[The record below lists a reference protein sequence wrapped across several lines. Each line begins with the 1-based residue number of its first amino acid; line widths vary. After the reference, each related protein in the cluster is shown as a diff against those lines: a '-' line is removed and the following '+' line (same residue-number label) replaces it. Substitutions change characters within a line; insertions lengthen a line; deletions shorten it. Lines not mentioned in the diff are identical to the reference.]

1 MRCMSV
7 TFDRYALGHVRNTLE
22 DIKTNRTLF
31 VQPLPSCY
39 VSRRTFG
46 LSTLRMSQ
54 ACDVLGEK
62 EKSAHIK
69 SPGVTLEEKTVAHV
83 LS

>member
-1 MRCMSV
+1 MCWMSFS
-7 TFDRYALGHVRNTLE
+7 FDRYALCHVRTTLE
-22 DIKTNRTLF
+22 DFEAEHTMF

-39 VSRRTFG
+39 VSHRTFG
-46 LSTLRMSQ
+46 VLTLRMSQ

-69 SPGVTLEEKTVAHV
+69 IPGVTLEEKTVAHV